1 MTRKW
6 IAIPVVGFGLIAGS
20 VGAYAAWAGN
30 SGALTAEESSEEDEL
45 AWSPGSPSVQAF
57 VRSTARARDAGA
69 QWLTAE
75 VDYAARRHDIP
86 RLLALYSSDTP
97 YRDNEPAALLT
108 CRGLLAEESLPG
120 LRHLRELW
128 RGRETDAAGWLAL
141 DADLL
146 ILTGRPTEARSL
158 LSARTFPGAE
168 DAGRLAR
175 LALTAADASES
186 AALLGRAEEL
196 APGDLDV
203 RCCRARWL
211 QMTGRPAEA
220 AAELATVLASSAD
233 DWVLRCQL
241 AECYRRAGAYEQA
254 VYTWMGD
261 QQSTPAD
268 FAWLRAWFWN
278 RVTRPVA
285 CNWEANA
292 PNTGPLM
299 HLSGNLLDLR
309 ADQFWDTESGRGH
322 FSRGSGP
329 PRQETSWLRLLALLQ
344 AGREDEA
351 DAQLRAA
358 AFRNVSW
365 QPDLEDALGRIL
377 AYRAGRPQRPASQAE
392 PAGRHPFFEQLE
404 CLAADGSLS
413 PGAPGLPADVARLL
427 GGKEVFSAALL
438 AAGWDEAALR
448 LHHPESDL
456 TGLPGWYNER
466 LTRAIWANR
475 SERAA
480 VNFTVGQPHT
490 PGIDLVAGE
499 LLVNAGRDA
508 EALARL
514 RSAAAADDPASSRAA
529 WLLAET
535 ALRQGRPAETRQTL
549 EAHPDLTV
557 NAAGRALLARATA
570 AEGNADRA
578 EEIYRGLAGESA
590 EARAYL
596 ARRAAT
602 GGDWDAAGRLLGDL
616 WRPVT
621 GSDAKIR

>member
-20 VGAYAAWAGN
+20 VGAYAAWTAN
-30 SGALTAEESSEEDEL
+30 PTAPAEEWPEDDEI

-57 VRSTARARDAGA
+57 VRSTARGRDAGA
-69 QWLTAE
+69 RWLTAE
-75 VDYAARRHDIP
+75 VDYATGRRDIP
-86 RLLALYSSDTP
+86 RLLALYTSDVP

-128 RGRETDAAGWLAL
+128 RGRETDAAAWLAL

-146 ILTGRPTEARSL
+146 ILTGRPSEARSL
-158 LSARTFPGAE
+158 LSSRTLPGAA

-175 LALTAADASES
+175 LALTATDAAES
-186 AALLGRAEEL
+186 AALLARAEEL
-196 APGDLDV
+196 APGDPDV
-203 RCCRARWL
+203 CSCRARWL
-211 QMTGRPAEA
+211 EALGRPAEA
-220 AAELATVLASSAD
+220 ATGLAALLASSPD
-233 DWVLRCQL
+233 DWVVRFML
-241 AECYRRAGAYEQA
+241 AECYRRAGAYDRA
-254 VYTWMGD
+254 VNTWLSGHE
-261 QQSTPAD
+261 STPTD

-278 RVTRPVA
+278 RVARPVA
-285 CNWEANA
+285 CSWEANA
-292 PNTGPLM
+292 PNTGPLLQ
-299 HLSGNLLDLR
+299 LSGYLLDLP
-309 ADQFWDTESGRGH
+309 ADQFWDTESGRGY

-329 PRQETSWLRLLALLQ
+329 PRQETYWLRLLALLQ
-344 AGREDEA
+344 AGRDDEA
-351 DAQLRAA
+351 EAQLRTS
-358 AFRNVSW
+358 AFRSVSW

-377 AYRAGRPQRPASQAE
+377 AYRAGRPQRPAPSAE

-404 CLAADGSLS
+404 RLAAEGILA

-448 LHHPESDL
+448 LHRPESDL
-456 TGLPGWYNER
+456 TRLPGWYNER
-466 LTRAIWANR
+466 LTQAIWSNR
-475 SERAA
+475 SALAA
-480 VNFTVGQPHT
+480 LNFTVGQPRT
-490 PGIDLVAGE
+490 PGIDFVAGE

-508 EALARL
+508 EALVRL
-514 RSAAAADDPASSRAA
+514 RSAAAAADPTSSRAA
-529 WLLAET
+529 WMLAE
-535 ALRQGRPAETRQTL
+535 AAIRQGRPAEARQAL
-549 EAHPDLTV
+549 EAHPELTASAV
-557 NAAGRALLARATA
+557 GQALLARATA
-570 AEGNADRA
+570 AEGNGDRA

-602 GGDWDAAGRLLGDL
+602 GGDWHAAGRLLGEL

-621 GSDAKIR
+621 GSDAKVR